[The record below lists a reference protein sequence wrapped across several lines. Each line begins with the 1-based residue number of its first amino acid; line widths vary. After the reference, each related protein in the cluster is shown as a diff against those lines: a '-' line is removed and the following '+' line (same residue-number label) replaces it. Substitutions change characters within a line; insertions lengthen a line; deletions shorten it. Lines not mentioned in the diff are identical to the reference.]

1 MALKGT
7 LADLGI
13 VDLVQFPF
21 AGRKSGELI
30 ITSGAQRAEL
40 YYRDGELVD
49 AATDSTEGSEVLV
62 SVFDWE
68 EGEFEFR
75 PGVEAS
81 RVTIEEDLHRVVMK
95 ALKERDERRME
106 EQKRQEEEEARR
118 REQEALMEAQG
129 LDAELCRR
137 LAALLG
143 DQSTLVHASLMA
155 FNGDVIAEASVE
167 EQDLDGIELIRM
179 ALHGLRK
186 EFPRSALSRI
196 LVEDEEGTSVA
207 LTLEDGRFLVVLAAG
222 SASMGAVSM
231 ASNKLA
237 AVLTGRS

>member
-21 AGRKSGELI
+21 AGRKTGELI
-30 ITSGAQRAEL
+30 VDSGSRQAKL

-49 AATDSTEGSEVLV
+49 ADAGGNSGAEVLV
-62 SVFDWE
+62 DVFDWE

-106 EQKRQEEEEARR
+106 EQRRREEEEARK
-118 REQEALMEAQG
+118 REAEALMEAQG
-129 LDAELCRR
+129 LNADMCRQLGEL
-137 LAALLG
+137 LSK
-143 DQSTLVHASLMA
+143 QSTLVHASVMA
-155 FNGDVIAEASVE
+155 FNGDVIAEHSVK
-167 EQDLDGIELIRM
+167 EQDLDGIELVRM

-186 EFPRSALSRI
+186 EFPRTALSRI

-207 LTLEDGRFLVVLAAG
+207 LALSDGRLLIALAAPNT
-222 SASMGAVSM
+222 SLGAVSM
-231 ASNKLA
+231 ASSKLA
-237 AVLTGRS
+237 AMLNE